1 MQVFRSAV
9 RLRQPI
15 TPLLRSTLQYTPIC
29 TINHNRISTIFRS
42 TTRSYSDG
50 SGKEY
55 RQNIFGTPFL
65 DSSLSEGEVKVK
77 GIAIFQK
84 KHYIILFKIFS
95 IFQLLF
101 FEKKNSR

>member
-65 DSSLSEGEVKVK
+65 DSSLSEGEVKLK
-77 GIAIFQK
+77 GIAIFRN
-84 KHYIILFKIFS
+84 IIEKTLYYFIQNIFNFLII
-95 IFQLLF
+95 IF
-101 FEKKNSR
+101 